1 MIEFITSIGISGILD
16 IIFMTLIIYS
26 LLIWFKRTRAGF
38 AVIGLFMFGISYG
51 IARQLD
57 LLLTTTVFQGFFAII
72 LIAVVIIF
80 QEEIKQFLEQLA
92 SWSFFR
98 DKRSRRLLSMWHR
111 RVGIFVNTANTL
123 AKEHTGALIVIRGK
137 NPIVRHLNGGT
148 DMNGEISEALL
159 ETIFTPGVPTHDGA
173 VIVDG
178 NELTKF
184 SSYLPLSKNLRKLQ
198 KAGTRH
204 AAALGLA
211 ERTDA
216 FCIVVSEERGTISVA
231 RNGDIQ
237 IMRDIEELQHR
248 LEAFYQE
255 ITPAADSKPWK
266 EIFRRNYKEIVIAF
280 LSTVV
285 LWFFFVH
292 ESGTDYKTYV
302 IPLRFDN
309 LPQELSV
316 KKMEPEEVEV
326 TFSGPRRSFIF
337 LNEKKLEAHVIF
349 FNAHEGIVHK
359 TLARSSIIFPE
370 GLYVENIQPSQ
381 VAIQLEEKK

>member
-1 MIEFITSIGISGILD
+1 MGISGILD
-16 IIFMTLIIYS
+16 IILMTLIIYS
-26 LLIWFKRTRAGF
+26 LLVWFRQTRAGF
-38 AVIGLFMFGISYG
+38 AVIGLFIFGLAYG
-51 IARQLD
+51 IAKQLD
-57 LLLTTTVFQGFFAII
+57 LMLTTTVFQGFFAII

-80 QEEIKQFLEQLA
+80 QEEIKQFLEQIA
-92 SWSFFR
+92 SRSIVK
-98 DKRSRRLLSMWHR
+98 DKRTRRLLSMWHR
-111 RVGIFVNTANTL
+111 RVGILVNTANTL
-123 AKEHTGALIVIRGK
+123 AKGRIGALIVVRGK

-148 DMNGEISEALL
+148 DVNGEISEQLL
-159 ETIFTPGVPTHDGA
+159 ETLFTPGVPSHDGA
-173 VIVDG
+173 VIIDG
-178 NELTKF
+178 NKIMEF

-248 LEAFYQE
+248 LETFYQE
-255 ITPAADSKPWK
+255 VTPPSESKPWK
-266 EIFRRNYKEIVIAF
+266 EIFRRNYKEVIIAF
-280 LSTVV
+280 ITTVV

-302 IPLRFDN
+302 IPLRCDN

-326 TFSGPRRSFIF
+326 TFSGPRRSFFF
-337 LNEKKLEAHVIF
+337 LNEKKLDAHVVF
-349 FNAHEGIVHK
+349 FNAHEGTIRKNLV
-359 TLARSSIIFPE
+359 RSNITYPE
-370 GLYVENIQPSQ
+370 GMYVENIQPSQ
-381 VAIQLEEKK
+381 VTVQIEEKK